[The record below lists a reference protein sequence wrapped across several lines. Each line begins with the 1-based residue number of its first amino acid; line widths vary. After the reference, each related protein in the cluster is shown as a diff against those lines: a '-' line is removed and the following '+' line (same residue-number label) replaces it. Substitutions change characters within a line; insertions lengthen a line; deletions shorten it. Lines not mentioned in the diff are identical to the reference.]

1 MPPIQGW
8 FRSRK
13 PLSTRQRLKYYEDIY
28 GERNP
33 DEDLQGVHI
42 LADESDTDP
51 EILGG
56 RGKRRARN
64 KKKPQARNKSRN
76 DCRHKAMETAGAE
89 ETMPL
94 KTLDRSKGK
103 NSSILVSS

>member
-8 FRSRK
+8 FRSKK
-13 PLSTRQRLKYYEDIY
+13 PLSTTHRLKYYEDIY

-56 RGKRRARN
+56 KGKRRARN

-76 DCRHKAMETAGAE
+76 DGRNKTMETAGTE
-89 ETMPL
+89 EMMPL

-103 NSSILVSS
+103 NSSVLVS

>member
-8 FRSRK
+8 FRSKK

-56 RGKRRARN
+56 RGKCRARN

-76 DCRHKAMETAGAE
+76 DGRHKAMETAGAE